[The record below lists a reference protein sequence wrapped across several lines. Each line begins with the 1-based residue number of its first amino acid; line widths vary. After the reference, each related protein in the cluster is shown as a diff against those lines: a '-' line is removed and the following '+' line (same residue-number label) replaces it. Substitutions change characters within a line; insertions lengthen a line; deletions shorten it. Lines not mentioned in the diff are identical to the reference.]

1 MQTWRFTIAALAVA
15 CTWQAAAAEIGIA
28 SFNLAWA
35 GTTEDFQRHIQVC
48 STSDVKWCNTRAR
61 DSASA
66 KSCQQAFD
74 RAAGGAMQALLV
86 APCNA
91 YKLNARKASGGSA
104 LYADKLNGL
113 NRTIDRLISDQYV
126 DVIAFQEV
134 KSDEVLK
141 KILGIHAREF
151 DTCTAKHTSF
161 QSVGFAWRR
170 SLSSTL
176 GRCTVY
182 DDLAIKEEPNDP
194 GSQRAVRPGLTLELS
209 IDGSQLAFLNLHL
222 KSSCANLLPDG
233 KYAPHLLTDAD
244 PACKVLNRQVVPLEN
259 WIERLAKKVSLFVV
273 LGDFNRKLD
282 EEEQQKIAPDQ
293 VRLDGTDP
301 TGENKTGPI
310 GEVAS
315 KYLWQE
321 ISDGSPTLV
330 QVPITTNNTD
340 CRGFE
345 GLDHILVSEAL
356 FSRQPEKLSSFKMP
370 VKSKADQVIETSDH
384 CPRITHI
391 KI

>member
-1 MQTWRFTIAALAVA
+1 MQTWKFTIAALAVV
-15 CTWQAAAAEIGIA
+15 CTWQAAATEIGIA

-35 GTTEDFQRHIQVC
+35 GTSDDFQRHVQVC

-66 KSCQQAFD
+66 KKCQQAFD

-91 YKLNARKASGGSA
+91 YKLNAQKASGGSA
-104 LYADKLNGL
+104 LYADKLDGL

-141 KILGIHAREF
+141 KILGIHAGEF

-182 DDLAIKEEPNDP
+182 DELAIKEEPNDHN
-194 GSQRAVRPGLTLELS
+194 SQRTVRPGLTLELS

-244 PACKVLNRQVVPLEN
+244 PACKVLNRQVAPLEN
-259 WIERLAKKVSLFVV
+259 WIEQLAKKVPLFVV

-330 QVPITTNNTD
+330 QVNITTNNTD

-356 FSRQPEKLSSFKMP
+356 FSRQPEKLSSLKMP
-370 VKSKADQVIETSDH
+370 VESRADQVIETSDH

-391 KI
+391 KL